1 MHLIHLMMILHLNGL
16 HQRSPFCNRL
26 LGVMVVGVV
35 GIDVL
40 FHAIAVVV
48 VHHYRHR
55 LNLHD
60 GRAFFARFSHRYRLL
75 LVGFNA
81 VWHLVVVYVAEL
93 ILLRGDVRFNPSS
106 VGAIQCIHMVEA
118 WVVLHFIRQY
128 SSVGRVGVELDE
140 IIHAVWVWVDHLVV
154 GG

>member
-1 MHLIHLMMILHLNGL
+1 MHLIHLVHLHLMMICHLDGL

-40 FHAIAVVV
+40 LHAIAVVV

-60 GRAFFARFSHRYRLL
+60 GRAFFARFSHRHRLL
-75 LVGFNA
+75 GVGFNA
-81 VWHLVVVYVAEL
+81 VRHLVVVYKAEL
-93 ILLRGDVRFNPSS
+93 ILLRRYVRFNPGG

-118 WVVLHFIRQY
+118 WVVLHFVRQY
-128 SSVGRVGVELDE
+128 SSVG
-140 IIHAVWVWVDHLVV
+140 
-154 GG
+154 